1 MQILDP
7 VLRVN
12 EISLSDP
19 ADSFA
24 RKTLSSFMSFSPTEA
39 GGKLPSEFSNC
50 TLYNAYL
57 NIPAKNWSGN
67 STPPPDPG
75 LFAQCFP
82 TLLRSLVGNNAVLT
96 LFVKSLDPSYFDEL
110 VFIRN
115 ELKEKKS
122 RFVLL
127 SRQNEQDEKYSLQR
141 SPDLFFEWSP
151 IDARSIVNQWFIS
164 PQMEIEGYV
173 SSASILAEI
182 ALTSRVAA
190 QPKSVRDFLN
200 GVSLAFRLWPDFN
213 GLLVLTTGLSGS
225 DLSGRLSTA
234 ELEKTIQSALSDP
247 LEAGT

>member
-1 MQILDP
+1 M
-7 VLRVN
+7 
-12 EISLSDP
+12 
-19 ADSFA
+19 
-24 RKTLSSFMSFSPTEA
+24 
-39 GGKLPSEFSNC
+39 
-50 TLYNAYL
+50 
-57 NIPAKNWSGN
+57 
-67 STPPPDPG
+67 
-75 LFAQCFP
+75 
-82 TLLRSLVGNNAVLT
+82 
-96 LFVKSLDPSYFDEL
+96 KSLDPSYFDEL